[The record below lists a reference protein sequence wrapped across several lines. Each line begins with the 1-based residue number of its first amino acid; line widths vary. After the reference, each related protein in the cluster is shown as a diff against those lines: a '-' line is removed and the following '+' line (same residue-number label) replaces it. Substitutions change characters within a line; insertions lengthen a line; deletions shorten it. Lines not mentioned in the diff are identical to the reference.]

1 MLESL
6 SKQSLIKTLS
16 EIFFFFF
23 FFIQADSFVFF
34 FFLFLSNSDPTI
46 YKFTE
51 VNNITLTDK
60 KIGEGANL
68 NLINI
73 AH

>member
-16 EIFFFFF
+16 EFFFFF
-23 FFIQADSFVFF
+23 SPN
-34 FFLFLSNSDPTI
+34 NSDLTI

>member
-16 EIFFFFF
+16 EIFFYL
-23 FFIQADSFVFF
+23 FFIFLYKPAPL